1 MTSSVPE
8 VLPLDASL
16 QQAIAYHQTGRLAEA
31 EQVYRAVLHTEPG
44 QAIANHNLGLLLG
57 QIGEHAAALPY
68 LKAALE
74 ADPDQALFWLSFADA
89 LLANGQAEDALDTLR
104 NLVQHGLDTPATLAL
119 LEKAEAAVSNL
130 SAPPDSPSPADID
143 RLVESFNGGRHAELE
158 SRARLLI
165 EQYPESGFAW
175 SVLGTALQLQ
185 GKDALPAY
193 RKTAQLSPYDSEAH
207 GNLGNALQAS
217 GQHEAAVVSYCRAL
231 EINPEFAQAHTNLGS
246 ALQALGRF
254 EDAVASHR
262 KALGIAPDYVAAHF
276 NLANAFKEFG
286 QFDDAVASYRRALEL
301 EPADAEAHRNLGNAL
316 QLMGKP
322 DEAVACYLKAL
333 EILPHYAEAHNNL
346 GGALS
351 DLGKM
356 DEALASY
363 QRALGINP
371 DYAEAHTN
379 LGNALQALGQL
390 EDAVTSY
397 RRALEIAP
405 DNPLVHIVVANALLA
420 SGKLDDAVTSYQTA
434 LEISPADAV
443 VHRSLGAVL
452 KKLGHLDR
460 AAASYR
466 RSLDIDADHAETHSN
481 LGVILETLGQCDEA
495 VASYRRS
502 LEINPGFIVA
512 HVNLGNA
519 LQTLDRNDDA
529 VASYRRAL
537 EIDPDFAAAHSNLGV
552 VLQALGQDEDA
563 VASYRRAL
571 ELKPDL
577 TVAHSNLGSALQS
590 LGHNADAVAS
600 CRRAL
605 ELEPDNSLANSNLL
619 FFLSHIDA
627 PDARALFAEHCRF
640 ADRFEAALRPNWPQH
655 ANARDPDRCLQIGFV
670 SGDLRNHAV
679 ANFIEPVLAHLA
691 RRPGLSL
698 HGYSNLVSEDD
709 VTRRLRGHLAHWHQV
724 AGLSDAA
731 LAQQIREDG
740 IDVLIDLSGHTA
752 HNRLPAFARKPAP
765 LQASWIGYPGT
776 TGLQAMDYYLG
787 DRFLLPPGQFDDQ
800 FTEKLVFL
808 PANAPFLPSPVAPPV
823 NQLPALTNGYLTF
836 GSFNRPGKL
845 SRTVIGLWSRLL
857 RALPD
862 ARMLLGAMP
871 EDGNNANLIDWFA
884 EEGIARERL
893 SFHPRSDI
901 SAYLAL
907 HHLVDVCLDTFPYT
921 GGTTNLHALWMG
933 VPTLTIAGQTVAGR
947 SGAAILWHTGLQ
959 ALVARDMAEFVQRG
973 VYLARDI
980 SMLAKLRTGMRER
993 LEQSATGQPAVI
1005 ADGLETALRT
1015 MWQRWCAGLPAESF
1029 EAFPHH
1035 SGFMEPKAA
1044 K

>member
-143 RLVESFNGGRHAELE
+143 RLVESFDGGRHAELE

-246 ALQALGRF
+246 
-254 EDAVASHR
+254 
-262 KALGIAPDYVAAHF
+262 
-276 NLANAFKEFG
+276 
-286 QFDDAVASYRRALEL
+286 
-301 EPADAEAHRNLGNAL
+301 
-316 QLMGKP
+316 
-322 DEAVACYLKAL
+322 
-333 EILPHYAEAHNNL
+333 
-346 GGALS
+346 
-351 DLGKM
+351 
-356 DEALASY
+356 
-363 QRALGINP
+363 
-371 DYAEAHTN
+371 
-379 LGNALQALGQL
+379 ALQALGQL

-519 LQTLDRNDDA
+519 LQTLDRNADA

-655 ANARDPDRCLQIGFV
+655 ANARDPDRCLRIGFV

-845 SRTVIGLWSRLL
+845 SRTVIGLWSQLL